1 MVGFR
6 LLLGQMRNAPTPL
19 AKGYLLKGYRI
30 EKTLGGG
37 GFSSVY
43 LATDLETETEV
54 VIKEFLPVTQAYRTP
69 EGRVEPLSEETTP
82 LFISGIKRFF
92 EEAGALSKL
101 HHPNIVQVTNF
112 FRAHNT
118 VYMVM
123 RHELGKDLR
132 WYIKRHPRGLSEK
145 FLRTV
150 FPPLLVGLD
159 VLHKHGL
166 LHLDIKPA
174 NILLRTG
181 GNPLL
186 LDFGAAQRLQDR
198 PPGMRTLTAGFA
210 PIEQHSKGHI
220 GPWTDLYAIGA
231 SMWACLSGR
240 APPAATARAVK
251 DTFKGAYRPYGR
263 RYSPQILEAIDWCMQ
278 MNQLERPQNVGQLL
292 AFLDEKPVVASDG
305 GREGERW
312 FEKWSW
318 WRLRRL

>member
-1 MVGFR
+1 MP
-6 LLLGQMRNAPTPL
+6 NTPTPL
-19 AKGYLLKGYRI
+19 APGYILKGYRI

-43 LATDLETETEV
+43 LATDMATGVEV

-69 EGRVEPLSEETTP
+69 EGRVEPLSEETAP
-82 LFISGIKRFF
+82 LFTSGIKRFF
-92 EEAGALSKL
+92 EEAGALAKL
-101 HHPNIVQVTNF
+101 RHPNIVQVTNF

-118 VYMVM
+118 AYMVM
-123 RHELGKDLR
+123 HHEVGKDLR

-150 FPPLLVGLD
+150 FPPLLIGLEE
-159 VLHKHGL
+159 LHNRGL
-166 LHLDIKPA
+166 LHLDVKPA
-174 NILLRTG
+174 NILLRPG

-186 LDFGAAQRLQDR
+186 LDFGAAQRTQDR
-198 PPGMRTLTAGFA
+198 PAGMRTLTAGFA
-210 PIEQHSKGHI
+210 PIEQHTKGHI

-240 APPAATARAVK
+240 APPSATARAEK
-251 DTFKGAYRPYGR
+251 DHFKGAR
-263 RYSPQILEAIDWCMQ
+263 RIYSRHYSPQILEAIDWCMQ

-292 AFLDEKPVVASDG
+292 AFLNEKPSLARQTDQETG
-305 GREGERW
+305 RW

-318 WRLRRL
+318 WRLKRL